1 MCAAFLNASKVQDF
15 DLTSFDGIMGMA
27 FDIGSIYGTVQKA
40 WGTEKA
46 DELAR
51 SPITALFAEDISLPN
66 NFDVQLG
73 RTSETEDVAEG
84 TFVISSHAEGYESV
98 ASAPKLPRVAPE
110 HWSVVV
116 DAMLVNGQ
124 RFSFTTSRITG
135 VPKGSIVAALD
146 TGFSLPPL
154 APAAVDAIYGS
165 IPGAV
170 YDDDSQLWLVPCNGS
185 TDVTFVLGL
194 VGRALSIVPQC

>member
-1 MCAAFLNASKVQDF
+1 MQDF

-110 HWSVVV
+110 HWSVVI
-116 DAMLVNGQ
+116 DAMSVNGQ
-124 RFSFTTSRITG
+124 NFAFNQSRIDG

-146 TGFSLPPL
+146 TGFSFPPL
-154 APAAVDAIYGS
+154 PPAAVDAIYGS
-165 IPGAV
+165 ISGAI
-170 YDDDSQLWLVPCNGS
+170 YDQYSQVWLVPCNGS
-185 TDVTFVLGL
+185 TNLTFVFGYVVVQLL
-194 VGRALSIVPQC
+194 ILQSTDAGRTL